1 MREIDLTKPL
11 SEDDKAWMRQRD
23 RHAEIQA
30 NEEQFGDGEP
40 EFAANDDDQQKIDAK
55 KAEIAAVQ
63 GTAST
68 KSELPPDDYDKW
80 KVPELAEEAARRDP
94 PVDLTGISKKPDI
107 IAALRT
113 WDAAHPE
120 LLAE

>member
-1 MREIDLTKPL
+1 MRVINWDKPL
-11 SEDDKAWMRQRD
+11 SKEDVAWLEQRLT
-23 RHAEIQA
+23 
-30 NEEQFGDGEP
+30 P
-40 EFAANDDDQQKIDAK
+40 ELQDKIDANLANV
-55 KAEIAAVQ
+55 KADPEFTEQ
-63 GTAST
+63 NDTDKT
-68 KSELPPDDYDKW
+68 ELPPDDYDKW
-80 KVPELAEEAARRDP
+80 KIPELAEEAARRDP

>member
-1 MREIDLTKPL
+1 MREINLDAPL
-11 SEDDKAWMRQRD
+11 SEDDKAWLRQRD
-23 RHAEIQA
+23 RHAEIEA
-30 NEEQFGDGEP
+30 NEDRFSPGRT
-40 EFAANDDDQQKIDAK
+40 EFKANDDDAAKGATQKDD
-55 KAEIAAVQ
+55 V
-63 GTAST
+63 
-68 KSELPPDDYDKW
+68 PPDDYDKW

-120 LLAE
+120 LLEA

>member
-30 NEEQFGDGEP
+30 NEEQFSNKEP
-40 EFAANDDDQQKIDAK
+40 EFAANDEDQQKIDAE
-55 KAEIAAVQ
+55 KAKIAATQ
-63 GTAST
+63 GTTST
-68 KSELPPDDYDKW
+68 ASELPPDDYDKW

-113 WDAAHPE
+113 WDAEHPE
-120 LLAE
+120 LLAD